1 MQTKRCANCHK
12 LSRAEAVTCSRCGQ
26 SFAGNTTR
34 VSTRSALTA
43 PSGKRSAVVERSA
56 LRTRRRTIPPAS
68 PHRAGHYSG
77 LHPEDQPYQ
86 SAMLAVQRPP
96 ARSSNPGAVV
106 QQEKEEPEI
115 TPAPGLPRDLPEASS
130 LPTLRRSTT
139 PAGDNKEAHG
149 LRAHQRYLPAAA
161 PLKKEVIFRGKPL
174 LQQRY
179 VPTLLTISCLI
190 FLVASGL
197 LAYAFINK
205 KPAPNSQV
213 VTAIPDQLRV
223 DDTFVLAGKGF
234 GINDPLTFT
243 YDQNSN
249 PILDGNG
256 RPLRAHADDIGTFS
270 VQIIVPANWSVGQH
284 MIHAIDSGKDQ
295 TVSVSAIITVE
306 QSSLA
311 PPQLQLSTS
320 KLDFGTSVPGVVSKK
335 DFILINAG
343 GRQLTWQASSD
354 QPWLTVS
361 PNTGTFSGR
370 GITQVVVNAGTLAPQ
385 AYSGHITFIQRG
397 SSDRPLILTVT
408 MTVKS
413 APPAVLTI
421 TPVSLTYSGTTS
433 QNPADQAITVQ
444 NTGGRPLDWSSSI
457 VTGDGAPWLSIN
469 PSSGHLAA
477 HTSQTMKVSVQSQ
490 QLAIG
495 SYQGTINFKGGT
507 NPAVTVALSVAAPG
521 NLIAS
526 PPSLSFASVGQ
537 NPAAQT
543 ITLQNSGG
551 GPLDWT
557 VTAATVDGAN
567 WLNATPASGHLE
579 INQSGAVAININA
592 AALKPQSYQ
601 GTLTFTYGGGLTKQ
615 VPVSLSVSIPLTAVI
630 SLNLSRLNF
639 TTLQGTNPAP
649 LSFTLSNTGNAT
661 LNWVIAEDQNGATF
675 APVSSAAG
683 SLAPNRSTG
692 ITVTPNVAQAGAGT
706 LYTTITV
713 ADSDPGSKV
722 PAQRI
727 TVSIVVQGRA
737 QITLSTSTMDFSHDN
752 IFTESTQLLD
762 ISNTGSKTLYWVT
775 KSTASWLTVYTPPGS
790 LNPGNDILLEVDCN
804 SASLSPG
811 TYTATLTVS
820 DSDSGPAVQ
829 PQKLAVTLVVT

>member
-96 ARSSNPGAVV
+96 ARSANPGAVV

-139 PAGDNKEAHG
+139 PAGDKKEAHG

-179 VPTLLTISCLI
+179 VPTLFTISCLI

-284 MIHAIDSGKDQ
+284 TIHAIDSGKDQ

-320 KLDFGTSVPGVVSKK
+320 KLDFGTTVPGVVSKK
-335 DFILINAG
+335 DFILINSG

-361 PNTGTFSGR
+361 PNTGAFSGR
-370 GITQVVVNAGTLAPQ
+370 CITQWVVIAGTLAPQ

-495 SYQGTINFKGGT
+495 SYQGTINF
-507 NPAVTVALSVAAPG
+507 
-521 NLIAS
+521 
-526 PPSLSFASVGQ
+526 
-537 NPAAQT
+537 
-543 ITLQNSGG
+543 
-551 GPLDWT
+551 
-557 VTAATVDGAN
+557 
-567 WLNATPASGHLE
+567 
-579 INQSGAVAININA
+579 NA

-706 LYTTITV
+706 LYTTLTV